1 MEAMIFGLVLFI
13 GTAFHDDISE
23 LIRALAD
30 WIRSKS
36 KRR

>member
-23 LIRALAD
+23 LIRSIAAWL
-30 WIRSKS
+30 RSRS
-36 KRR
+36 EKR